1 MDEKKGVEDE
11 RNGMKICV
19 IENSSERVTS
29 N

>member
-11 RNGMKICV
+11 RNGMKKCG
-19 IENSSERVTS
+19 IENSTERVTS